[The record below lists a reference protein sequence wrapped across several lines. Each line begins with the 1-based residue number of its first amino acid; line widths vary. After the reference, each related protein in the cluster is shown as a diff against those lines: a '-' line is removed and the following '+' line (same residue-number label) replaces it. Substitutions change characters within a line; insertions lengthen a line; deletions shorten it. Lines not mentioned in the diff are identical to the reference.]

1 MAAETTTTTL
11 TELVAAEVVEL
22 SIKDYL
28 IDAPV
33 INPLCEFASI
43 AGLGSKVK
51 SFARWV
57 KDAGGDITE
66 ATAMSNTAL
75 ETLEVS
81 VTVAQVGIL
90 REIMDFAAETVNI
103 GPQGLFQAILDDGV
117 ALVVEMLEDDL
128 AALFASADT
137 TVGTTTVDMTIANFV
152 EGIAKMRTAKA
163 RGQYVAV
170 LDDQQAFD
178 LTAAIAASTGAVWGG
193 GNVDQ
198 SILNARSDGFV
209 GSLMEVP
216 IYMTNLTDTANGAAD
231 VVGIMMVDAASNKSN
246 AAISWV
252 QLWAPRVRQTVQPSM
267 PSVIVSTTFA
277 YGVAMTHTAAAVQ
290 FVTDA

>member
-1 MAAETTTTTL
+1 MAGEITTTTL

-43 AGLGSKVK
+43 AGMGSKVK
-51 SFARWV
+51 SFPRWV
-57 KDAGGDITE
+57 KDAGADITE

-75 ETLEVS
+75 ETLDVA

-103 GPQGLFQAILDDGV
+103 GPQALFQAVLDDGV

-128 AALFASADT
+128 AALFSSATT
-137 TVGTTTVDMTIANFV
+137 TVGTTTQDMTIGNFV
-152 EGIAKMRTAKA
+152 EGIAKMRTSKV
-163 RGQYVAV
+163 RGDYVSV
-170 LDDQQAFD
+170 LDDQQSFD
-178 LTAAIAASTGAVWGG
+178 LSAAIAASTGAVWGG

-198 SILNARSDGFV
+198 SILNSRSDGFV
-209 GSLMEVP
+209 GSLMNVP
-216 IYMTNLTDTANGAAD
+216 IYMTNLTDTANAGAD
-231 VVGIMMVDAASNKSN
+231 VVGTMFCDAASNKKQC
-246 AAISWV
+246 AYSWV
-252 QLWAPRVRQTVQPSM
+252 QLWAPRVRQRVDPAM
-267 PSVIVSTTFA
+267 PSLIVSTTFA
-277 YGVAMTHTAAAVQ
+277 YGVGATLVDAAVQ

>member
-22 SIKDYL
+22 SIKDIL

-43 AGLGSKVK
+43 AGQGSKVK

-57 KDAGGDITE
+57 KDTGGDITE
-66 ATAMSNTAL
+66 ATAMTNTAL
-75 ETLEVS
+75 ETLDVQ

-90 REIMDFAAETVNI
+90 REIMEFAAETVNI

-128 AALFASADT
+128 AAVFSSADT
-137 TVGTTTVDMTIANFV
+137 TVGATTVDLSIANFV
-152 EGIAKMRTAKA
+152 EGIAKMRTSKV
-163 RGQYVAV
+163 RGRYVSV

-209 GSLMEVP
+209 GTLMDVP
-216 IYMTNLTDTANGAAD
+216 IYMTNLTDTANAGAD
-231 VVGIMMVDAASNKSN
+231 VVGIMMADGSMNPKA

-252 QLWAPRVRQTVQPSM
+252 QLWAPRVRSREEPSM
-267 PSVIVSTTFA
+267 PSLITSTTFA